1 MIMKS
6 QVEVLD
12 LNEEGY
18 LVIIRFISQFG
29 NLIGL
34 SLRIKLKW
42 SLSFKSK
49 LDTYISE
56 GNHSK
61 KEDFDRQIT
70 TKNSGSCNEDPH
82 NVTKIKEQVSPS
94 S

>member
-61 KEDFDRQIT
+61 KEDFNRQIT
-70 TKNSGSCNEDPH
+70 TKNSCNEDPH